1 MPQIQQFVASPTTTT
16 HPHHTGH
23 GRYRLTRLRNL
34 AYGAFD
40 AAPASE
46 LAGKSSV
53 PLEEQAAPRATTAI
67 APPTTENLRMRSVY
81 LDTARGAS

>member
-40 AAPASE
+40 AAPAH
-46 LAGKSSV
+46 
-53 PLEEQAAPRATTAI
+53 
-67 APPTTENLRMRSVY
+67 
-81 LDTARGAS
+81 